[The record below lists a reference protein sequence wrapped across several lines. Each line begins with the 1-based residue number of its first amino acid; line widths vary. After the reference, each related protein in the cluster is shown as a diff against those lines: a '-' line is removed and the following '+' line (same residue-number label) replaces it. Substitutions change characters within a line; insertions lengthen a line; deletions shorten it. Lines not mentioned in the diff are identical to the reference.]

1 MREKG
6 EWNFDDERKKKK
18 KGINEKSAEAVG
30 ASTNIQTF
38 IKCVGVSGIQYD

>member
-6 EWNFDDERKKKK
+6 EWNFDDERKKK
-18 KGINEKSAEAVG
+18 GINEKSAEAAG
-30 ASTNIQTF
+30 ASTNIQSF